1 MPAALP
7 DLAIFVIL
15 FGALIVC
22 YLAVYFVKAFL
33 GTAASA
39 TSWIPWI
46 GSAVSSGLHKAE
58 QHVTNIFGKAAAGV
72 QSAMGWSWHLQARLI
87 DALGREINSHA
98 NQLWTLAN
106 SMPAVAFVAAL
117 LSDLRKHTHSI
128 TKLWDT
134 IFSHPASLV
143 KPLTARVGRIEK
155 YAHANVKALDHALD
169 GVIEHDIPSLKART
183 KKLEGEVARAWDAI
197 KAGKFALGS
206 LAFVGAVALALSKL
220 GMGWLR
226 CNSAVQFG
234 KKRGCGLWNDLES
247 ILGLLA
253 DAVAI
258 TNICVVIP
266 WLEEA
271 FSVVAAPLVSTLASA
286 GAGLC
291 KPGSSPPAELH
302 PPALHVPASSSLTLY
317 LP

>member
-7 DLAIFVIL
+7 ELAIWVIL
-15 FGALIVC
+15 LGALIVC

-98 NQLWTLAN
+98 NQLWALAS

-117 LSDLRKHTHSI
+117 LNDLRKHTHSI

-134 IFSHPASLV
+134 IFTHPASLLRPV
-143 KPLTARVGRIEK
+143 TAKLTALDKFTR
-155 YAHANVKALDHALD
+155 ANVKALDHTLD
-169 GVIEHDIPSLKART
+169 GVIEHDIPSLRART
-183 KKLEGEVARAWDAI
+183 KTIEGELSRAWDAI
-197 KAGKFALGS
+197 KAGKLALTS
-206 LAFVGAVALALSKL
+206 LAFVGAVALALSRL

-226 CNSAVQFG
+226 CNSATQLG
-234 KKRGCGLWNDLES
+234 KKYGCSLWSHLEKLLP
-247 ILGLLA
+247 LGVLIT
-253 DAVAI
+253 VAFDF
-258 TNICVVIP
+258 P
-266 WLEEA
+266 A
-271 FSVVAAPLVSTLASA
+271 FCRA
-286 GAGLC
+286 AGLVAEGIGGTVASIEGAFD
-291 KPGSSPPAELH
+291 PHLEPLPP
-302 PPALHVPASSSLTLY
+302 PTT
-317 LP
+317 